1 MNCTAAALK
10 KYNFPLS
17 NMQLPSLRQA
27 AALNVMLQPVRRYNT
42 ETEEHK
48 EAESLAAS
56 ENGKDLCQLLFTPFP
71 FAVTYSSQ
79 TQT

>member
-17 NMQLPSLRQA
+17 NMQLPSL
-27 AALNVMLQPVRRYNT
+27 LLPNVMLRPVRRYNT